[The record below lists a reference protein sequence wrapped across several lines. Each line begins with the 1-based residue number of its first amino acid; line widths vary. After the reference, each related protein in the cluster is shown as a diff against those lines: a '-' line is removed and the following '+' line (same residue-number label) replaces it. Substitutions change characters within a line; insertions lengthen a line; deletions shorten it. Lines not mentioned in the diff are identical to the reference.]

1 MTPYITYVKQIGLPR
16 QAGYYIIIA
25 LVIEII
31 LAVGIWYN
39 KSFDRSIYLGVLL
52 VGSGIIFSII
62 SLTYKFNSDCGCG
75 LLGENEYGF
84 MAQKIAILVIMLYL
98 LRIKKQLFESEK

>member
-1 MTPYITYVKQIGLPR
+1 MTAYINYVNQIGLPR

-31 LAVGIWYN
+31 FAVGIWYN
-39 KSFDRSIYLGVLL
+39 KSFNGSIYLGILL
-52 VGSGIIFSII
+52 VSSGIIFSII
-62 SLTYKFNSDCGCG
+62 SLSFKFNSDCGCG

-84 MAQKIAILVIMLYL
+84 IAQKIVILLSMLYL
-98 LRIKKQLFESEK
+98 LRTKALLFESEK

>member
-1 MTPYITYVKQIGLPR
+1 MTPYVNYVKQIGLPH

-31 LAVGIWYN
+31 FAIGIWY
-39 KSFDRSIYLGVLL
+39 KKTFSGSIYLGILL

-62 SLTYKFNSDCGCG
+62 SLSFKFNSDCGCG

-84 MAQKIAILVIMLYL
+84 MAQKIAILLSMLYL
-98 LRIKKQLFESEK
+98 LRTKKQLFESEK